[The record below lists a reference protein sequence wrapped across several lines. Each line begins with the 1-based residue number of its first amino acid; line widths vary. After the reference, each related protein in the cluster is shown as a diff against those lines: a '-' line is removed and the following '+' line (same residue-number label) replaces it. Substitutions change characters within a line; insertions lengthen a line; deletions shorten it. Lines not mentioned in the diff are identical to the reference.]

1 MASVF
6 SRLPKVIEPFQKCQV
21 KWKST
26 GQYVLLKVGLFL
38 GESCPLTSFF
48 CFHSTDYTYYIY
60 FVITAKYRY
69 KYQQSASIIGYLVQ
83 ISLKVNISCC
93 RKRGGR
99 GLASCWLRAPGNL
112 GATSLLSPQS
122 DHLQELDAFSFLFWN
137 YDKPMNNTIFPSE
150 RKKNSFTSNIPYS
163 IVKVETWIKNIK
175 ILCLEPWP
183 FGCFNMCNELWS

>member
-6 SRLPKVIEPFQKCQV
+6 SWLPKVIEPFQKCQV

-83 ISLKVNISCC
+83 ISLTSHVAGKGAEGASQVVDWEHRGTLVQPACC
-93 RKRGGR
+93 HHSQTTSK
-99 GLASCWLRAPGNL
+99 NL
-112 GATSLLSPQS
+112 M
-122 DHLQELDAFSFLFWN
+122 HFLFYFETMTTLW
-137 YDKPMNNTIFPSE
+137 I
-150 RKKNSFTSNIPYS
+150 IPYFLL
-163 IVKVETWIKNIK
+163 VGKTFVYV
-175 ILCLEPWP
+175 
-183 FGCFNMCNELWS
+183 

>member
-83 ISLKVNISCC
+83 ISLKVNILCC

-99 GLASCWLRAPGNL
+99 GLASCWSRAPGNL
-112 GATSLLSPQS
+112 GPTSLLSPQS

-137 YDKPMNNTIFPSE
+137 YDNPLNNTILPPG
-150 RKKNSFTSNIPYS
+150 RKNFRLRLTFHTPLLKWKP
-163 IVKVETWIKNIK
+163 E
-175 ILCLEPWP
+175 
-183 FGCFNMCNELWS
+183 